1 MDRHE
6 YQLMAEN
13 EDSHFFY
20 LGNHALILGL
30 IDKFTASQ
38 KRLKIL
44 DAGCGTGGLSRKLQQ
59 SGHLV
64 SAVDNNSLAVN
75 LAKKKGVKAQKS
87 SLDKLPF
94 ASNLFDV
101 VVCIDVLY
109 HKQIGNDLKAL
120 RELTRVLKKN
130 GLIIIRVPA
139 LAQLASNHDKLVH
152 TRERYQKEKLI
163 KLINKTPLRI
173 EKISFVNFCLFL
185 PLLIKVLYEKMLRIQ
200 VKSAVNKPSPV
211 LNRILTKLLLLE
223 SAFLINYSWPLG
235 IGLVVVARKR

>member
-1 MDRHE
+1 
-6 YQLMAEN
+6 
-13 EDSHFFY
+13 
-20 LGNHALILGL
+20 
-30 IDKFTASQ
+30 
-38 KRLKIL
+38 
-44 DAGCGTGGLSRKLQQ
+44 
-59 SGHLV
+59 
-64 SAVDNNSLAVN
+64 
-75 LAKKKGVKAQKS
+75 
-87 SLDKLPF
+87 
-94 ASNLFDV
+94 
-101 VVCIDVLY
+101 
-109 HKQIGNDLKAL
+109 
-120 RELTRVLKKN
+120 VLKKN